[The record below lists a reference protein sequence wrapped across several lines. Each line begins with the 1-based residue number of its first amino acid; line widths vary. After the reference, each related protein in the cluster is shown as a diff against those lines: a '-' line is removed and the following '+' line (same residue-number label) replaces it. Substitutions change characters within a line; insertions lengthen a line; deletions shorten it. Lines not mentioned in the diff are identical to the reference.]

1 MSERLELHVR
11 NAMANVVGEE
21 HGISEAELAA
31 LQEKADDVHQQLTS
45 RRDAG
50 ELPFFNLPYEKELA
64 EEILRFAS
72 DMRGSFANYVHVG
85 IGGSSLGPKAVHRAM
100 LHPFHNELPDDERSG
115 PRIYYLENPDPDTVA
130 GLLDFLD
137 VSRTLFNIVTK
148 SGSTAETAAIFLV
161 VADALQKAMGPKWK
175 QNLVFTTDPEQGDL
189 RALAR
194 EEHILTFSIDPG
206 VGGRFSVLTPV
217 GLLPAAVAGID
228 IRAMLAGAADMDR
241 RCQSADL
248 RDNPA
253 YQFAALHYLANQR
266 HGKPQAVMM
275 PYADCLYDLADWFRQ
290 LWAES
295 LGKARDLNGREVQVG
310 QTPIK
315 ALGAVD
321 QHSQV
326 QLYIEGPNDK
336 LFTFLRVEQFR
347 REVKIAPNF
356 GAYRSYGYLG
366 GKSLNQLLNVEQ
378 QATAEALAA
387 HQRPN
392 LTLVFP
398 KVTPGVLGQFF
409 FMLEVATA
417 FSGGL
422 YHIDPF
428 DQPGVEHGKKLTYRM
443 MGRDE

>member
-1 MSERLELHVR
+1 M
-11 NAMANVVGEE
+11 
-21 HGISEAELAA
+21 
-31 LQEKADDVHQQLTS
+31 
-45 RRDAG
+45 
-50 ELPFFNLPYEKELA
+50 
-64 EEILRFAS
+64 
-72 DMRGSFANYVHVG
+72 
-85 IGGSSLGPKAVHRAM
+85 
-100 LHPFHNELPDDERSG
+100 
-115 PRIYYLENPDPDTVA
+115 
-130 GLLDFLD
+130 
-137 VSRTLFNIVTK
+137 
-148 SGSTAETAAIFLV
+148 
-161 VADALQKAMGPKWK
+161 
-175 QNLVFTTDPEQGDL
+175 
-189 RALAR
+189 
-194 EEHILTFSIDPG
+194 
-206 VGGRFSVLTPV
+206 GGRFSVLTPV